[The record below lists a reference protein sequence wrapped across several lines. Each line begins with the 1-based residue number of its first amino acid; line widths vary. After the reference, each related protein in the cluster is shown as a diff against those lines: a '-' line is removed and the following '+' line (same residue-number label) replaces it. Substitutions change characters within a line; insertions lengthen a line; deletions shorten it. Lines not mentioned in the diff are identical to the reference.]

1 MNKISSYTR
10 ITLKQVTVNG
20 VVRFENSSNQSASTF
35 LTEIYKA
42 SGISYPKFHKMDLM
56 SRLGWMAA
64 ELTWN
69 ALGKENLNIRETA
82 IVLANRASSLETDKQ
97 YQNSI
102 QNKNEYFP
110 SPAVFVY
117 TLPNIVM
124 GEIAIRHKIT
134 GENAFFVSDEF
145 DAGQLFDYTEILME
159 TGASD
164 SVLAGWVNV
173 DGENFEGL
181 IYLVEKHSDSK
192 KNSNFKAHSKEIIK
206 QLYY

>member
-10 ITLKQVTVNG
+10 ISLKQVTVNG
-20 VVRFENSSNQSASTF
+20 EIRFKNSSEHSASTF
-35 LTEIYKA
+35 LAEIYKA

-64 ELTWN
+64 ELTLN
-69 ALGKENLNIRETA
+69 KTLKENLNFSETA
-82 IVLANRASSLETDKQ
+82 IVLANRASSLETDRQ

-134 GENAFFVSDEF
+134 GENAFFVLDEF
-145 DAGQLFDYTEILME
+145 DANRLFDYSEMLIE
-159 TGASD
+159 SGASE

-173 DGENFEGL
+173 DGENFEAL

-192 KNSNFKAHSKEIIK
+192 KNSNFKAHSKDIIK